1 MNIISYY
8 TMILALFSHF
18 AKSKL
23 LTRTETVHQ
32 SHDKLNATAVKFRGW
47 RSPCPDAQVQVSQ
60 GLESTSGIPRYG
72 VMIAN
77 LCSNCWVAKVHL
89 HCGWFASANVVNP
102 QLFKRMSYD
111 DCLVNGGKPI
121 ASGHVVQFQY
131 SNTYSY
137 PLSVASYVCS
147 P

>member
-8 TMILALFSHF
+8 SMILALFSYF

-23 LTRTETVHQ
+23 LTQPKILHE
-32 SHDKLNATAVKFRGW
+32 SYDKLNTTAVKLGGW
-47 RSPCPDAQVQVSQ
+47 RSPCPDAQIQVSQ
-60 GLESTSGIPRYG
+60 GLESSTGIPRYS

-77 LCSNCWVAKVHL
+77 LCSNCWVAQVHL
-89 HCGWFASANVVNP
+89 HCGWFGSANVVNP
-102 QLFKRMSYD
+102 QTFKRIAYD

-121 ASGHVVQFQY
+121 ASGHVIDFQY

>member
-8 TMILALFSHF
+8 TMILALFSDF

-23 LTRTETVHQ
+23 LMQAKTVHQ
-32 SHDKLNATAVKFRGW
+32 LHDKLNTTAGW
-47 RSPCPDAQVQVSQ
+47 RSPCPDAQIQVSQ

-77 LCSNCWVAKVHL
+77 LCSNCWVAEVHL

-102 QLFKRMSYD
+102 QMFKRMSYD

-121 ASGHVVQFQY
+121 PSGHVIQFHY